1 MLYHLL
7 YSLHDYYSFFN
18 VFRYI
23 TLRTVY
29 AVITALV
36 LCLMI
41 GPYMIE
47 LLKKYQIGQSV
58 RSDGPSS
65 HFTKAGTPT
74 MGGVLILT
82 IVALATVAWADLPN
96 IYVWLDLAALVG
108 FGVFGF
114 FESL

>member
-1 MLYHLL
+1 MLYQLL

-29 AVITALV
+29 SVITALA

-47 LLKKYQIGQSV
+47 LLKKLQIGQFV
-58 RSDGPSS
+58 RNDGPSS
-65 HFTKAGTPT
+65 HLTKAGTPT
-74 MGGVLILT
+74 MGGVLILI
-82 IVALATVAWADLPN
+82 IVVLATLAWADLSN
-96 IYVWLDLAALVG
+96 IYVWLVPSSLVG
-108 FGVFGF
+108 FGPIGVIY
-114 FESL
+114 